1 MIIAYDCL
9 QVIQDING
17 ASSSSS
23 YALVL
28 NEIRD
33 RVYDFVS
40 ITFRFENREAN
51 FEAHALAK
59 AASSL
64 PAGRHLGLGNPPDII
79 CIPPALV
86 DQ

>member
-1 MIIAYDCL
+1 MEL
-9 QVIQDING
+9 
-17 ASSSSS
+17 SSS
-23 YALVL
+23 YAFVL
-28 NEIRD
+28 DEIRD
-33 RVYDFVS
+33 KTLDFVKVS
-40 ITFRFENREAN
+40 FHFENREAN

-64 PAGRHLGLGNPPDII
+64 PMGHHLWLGNPPDII